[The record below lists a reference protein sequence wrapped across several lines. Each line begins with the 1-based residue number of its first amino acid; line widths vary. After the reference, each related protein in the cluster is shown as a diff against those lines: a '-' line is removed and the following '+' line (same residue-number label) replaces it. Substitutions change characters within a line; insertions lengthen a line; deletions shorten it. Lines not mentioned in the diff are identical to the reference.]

1 MLVQDSTLQCIPL
14 VRNIITPSLA
24 TPFKENPASQKTD
37 NPRSVIGPRFIII
50 YLPLIEIAG
59 RCLAIDCLLLSLS
72 PRSLVNHD
80 LLSLAL
86 VHLTLSLHFLDG
98 ISLTVLGRICDSHS
112 VESIAHAA
120 CIFEFFA
127 GHSSVKVVER
137 SLDERSSVKVV
148 ERSSAKV
155 VERSFVECSSAK
167 VVERSFV
174 ECSSAK
180 VVERSFV
187 ECSSAKV
194 VERSFD
200 EVDERSPEDYLDE
213 RSSEGCAVGRTSEVD
228 CIAEVERRAEETL
241 VSDFSLSLPDLVLF
255 QVLSY
260 CQQDHDSLSVLDTSS
275 KIFWLQSC
283 SRRSICYISSLVD

>member
-1 MLVQDSTLQCIPL
+1 M
-14 VRNIITPSLA
+14 
-24 TPFKENPASQKTD
+24 
-37 NPRSVIGPRFIII
+37 
-50 YLPLIEIAG
+50 
-59 RCLAIDCLLLSLS
+59 
-72 PRSLVNHD
+72 
-80 LLSLAL
+80 
-86 VHLTLSLHFLDG
+86 
-98 ISLTVLGRICDSHS
+98 
-112 VESIAHAA
+112 ESIAHAA

-155 VERSFVECSSAK
+155 VGRSLVECSSAK
-167 VVERSFV
+167 VVERSF
-174 ECSSAK
+174 
-180 VVERSFV
+180 
-187 ECSSAKV
+187 

-213 RSSEGCAVGRTSEVD
+213 RSSEGCAVGRTSEVE
-228 CIAEVERRAEETL
+228 CIAEVERTAEETL
-241 VSDFSLSLPDLVLF
+241 VSDFSLSLPDLVLS

>member
-1 MLVQDSTLQCIPL
+1 M
-14 VRNIITPSLA
+14 
-24 TPFKENPASQKTD
+24 
-37 NPRSVIGPRFIII
+37 
-50 YLPLIEIAG
+50 
-59 RCLAIDCLLLSLS
+59 
-72 PRSLVNHD
+72 
-80 LLSLAL
+80 
-86 VHLTLSLHFLDG
+86 
-98 ISLTVLGRICDSHS
+98 
-112 VESIAHAA
+112 ESIAHAA

-194 VERSFD
+194 VERSFVERSFD

-228 CIAEVERRAEETL
+228 CIAEVERTAEETL